1 MKIAL
6 ASLLAV
12 TSAASLDFDG
22 CPKGTWG
29 DLKSLKAESDCLFN
43 KNSYTPYKQPEP
55 MIAAYPMYLDFI
67 KYCNAVHPKN
77 VNCVDFAG
85 IEIKKASYFN
95 KDFDLKFQEKEFF

>member
-1 MKIAL
+1 
-6 ASLLAV
+6 
-12 TSAASLDFDG
+12 
-22 CPKGTWG
+22 
-29 DLKSLKAESDCLFN
+29 
-43 KNSYTPYKQPEP
+43 